1 VLPGALPGGVPH
13 LNQPVDDRLRVAAPD
28 VASSRPWPAG
38 RNGWAAA
45 RRATTC
51 HRQPAGPMGQH
62 FPRAEAGHV
71 RGSGR
76 RVCCHHGLD
85 PSSPGSGLEWV
96 HIETHR
102 DRLHDHDTPEHD
114 HRGAMPD
121 HWGAIPDH
129 RLSIHSVFGVRG
141 RRSRT
146 LRQQDRNFDAEHRPA
161 GVRRQTSRVPGSG
174 DANDRYTHCRGQGA
188 ALPISHTYDLRL
200 PAYDGVGQV
209 VAATVR
215 QQLKPNEADAFA
227 FRVGLAGALLGDEDP
242 RLYQLDVLIF
252 HDTEPK
258 PIKAGTVILAVAT
271 PGRISF
277 EPSEDADSEE
287 RACVRG
293 NMEALRTMLA
303 LDGVR
308 SRELEELGR
317 AVGAR

>member
-1 VLPGALPGGVPH
+1 MRNIG
-13 LNQPVDDRLRVAAPD
+13 RLVS
-28 VASSRPWPAG
+28 VVK
-38 RNGWAAA
+38 
-45 RRATTC
+45 
-51 HRQPAGPMGQH
+51 
-62 FPRAEAGHV
+62 RAEFRV
-71 RGSGR
+71 RAMQT
-76 RVCCHHGLD
+76 
-85 PSSPGSGLEWV
+85 
-96 HIETHR
+96 IE
-102 DRLHDHDTPEHD
+102 
-114 HRGAMPD
+114 A
-121 HWGAIPDH
+121 
-129 RLSIHSVFGVRG
+129 
-141 RRSRT
+141 
-146 LRQQDRNFDAEHRPA
+146 
-161 GVRRQTSRVPGSG
+161 
-174 DANDRYTHCRGQGA
+174 HCRGPGA

-200 PAYDGVGQV
+200 PAYDGLGQM
-209 VAATVR
+209 VAVTVR

-242 RLYQLDVLIF
+242 RLYQLDVLVF

-293 NMEALRTMLA
+293 NVEALRTMLA